1 MRMSRVIRKVQLDLV
16 LPDEMTASDVKRF
29 MENDFD
35 AWLNSRANGAV
46 LGVEITSKT
55 AGRGWRNEV
64 LDRLDL
70 MRQSDDPKWR
80 RIRKQ
85 HDEGFL
91 SLGSVAELCGI
102 SRTAVYNWVTEGK
115 LQAVKDTDNWLI
127 PADEFIK
134 YASTEG

>member
-1 MRMSRVIRKVQLDLV
+1 MSRVIRKVQLDLV

-35 AWLNSRANGAV
+35 AWLNSQANGAV
-46 LGVEITSKT
+46 LGVEITSKP
-55 AGRGWRNEV
+55 AGRGWRDEV
-64 LDRLDL
+64 PNRLDL
-70 MRQSDDPKWR
+70 MRHSDDPKWK
-80 RIRKQ
+80 RIKRQ
-85 HDEGFL
+85 YDEGFF
-91 SLGSVAELCGI
+91 SLNGAAELCGI

-115 LQAVKDTDNWLI
+115 LEAVKDTDNWLI